1 MGENQLKSAAGK
13 AALMPLMPPSRRR
26 MRIGI
31 EDAKVNDGDAEDV
44 GQARRP
50 QAADGRDADE
60 DDGAG
65 NHAALHGEDIR
76 HEGMQNGTAGDV
88 LQGGDAEHDE
98 GQADDADD
106 TGFFIV
112 TPFKEFGNGR
122 TVQGPVFAGSD
133 ETHDDGPNGPGGIVP
148 AGCQADFYGTF
159 SDADGRSS
167 ADGHA
172 GNADGDQTRRKFT
185 AGEEI
190 FRRILAGPM
199 FDIHGDGK

>member
-1 MGENQLKSAAGK
+1 MTVTLRMLDRPDDHRPPMAVMPTKTM
-13 AALMPLMPPSRRR
+13 ALVIMPPCMEKISGMRVCR
-26 MRIGI
+26 MEPPATYCR
-31 EDAKVNDGDAEDV
+31 EVM
-44 GQARRP
+44 QSMMRARP
-50 QAADGRDADE
+50 MT
-60 DDGAG
+60 
-65 NHAALHGEDIR
+65 LMIR
-76 HEGMQNGTAGDV
+76 A
-88 LQGGDAEHDE
+88 
-98 GQADDADD
+98 
-106 TGFFIV
+106 FIV